1 MNCYERLVCDAE
13 QKGLYVIEKEFK
25 SAAKGL
31 CKGNKIGI
39 SSKLN
44 SAVEKRCVLAEEM
57 AHAFFTIGNI
67 LDQSDLQNRKQEVF
81 ARRQAFEA
89 LLPLSL
95 LVDAYKYGC
104 RLQHEIA
111 DYLEVTEEFLLDS
124 LYHYQTKYGLYA
136 KYKKYIIYFSPLI
149 VCEKVNN
156 IFDIA

>member
-13 QKGLYVIEKEFK
+13 SQGLHVIEKEFK

-44 SAVEKRCVLAEEM
+44 SVVEKRCVLAEEM
-57 AHAFFTIGNI
+57 AHAFFTVGNI
-67 LDQSDLQNRKQEVF
+67 LDLNDLQNRKQEVF

-95 LVDAYKYGC
+95 LVEAYEYGC

-111 DYLEVTEEFLLDS
+111 EHLEVTEEFLLDS
-124 LYHYQTKYGLYA
+124 LYHYQTKHGLYA
-136 KYKKYIIYFSPLI
+136 RYKNYIVYFSPLR
-149 VCEKVNN
+149 VCS
-156 IFDIA
+156 IAMRAV